1 MEGLYQGRM
10 NRERGVGIMW
20 VQERWWEDG
29 LMIRARWR
37 RESIT
42 ACVCHTHTHTFTP
55 MNINV
60 LN

>member
-42 ACVCHTHTHTFTP
+42 ACVCHTHTHFYTYEY
-55 MNINV
+55 
-60 LN
+60 